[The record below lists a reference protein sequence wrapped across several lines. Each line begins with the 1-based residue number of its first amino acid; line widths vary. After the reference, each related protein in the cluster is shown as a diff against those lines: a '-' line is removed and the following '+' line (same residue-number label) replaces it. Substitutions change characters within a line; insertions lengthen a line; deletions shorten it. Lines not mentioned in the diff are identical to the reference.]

1 LCPAASPLFP
11 EQSSAVCDFMA
22 QPAFHIPDELAR
34 RATDLHGPAGVE
46 WLERLP
52 ALVSACAER
61 WSLTP
66 GPPFDDVGYSYVAP
80 CVRDTGEQVALKI
93 AFPNRELTTEIAALR
108 LFDGRGAVRLLESDE
123 ESGAMLL
130 ERPQPGRPLTDI
142 ADDEQATAIAA
153 AVMRRLWRPAPEE
166 HPFPTVEEWNEG
178 FGKLRRQFDGATGPL
193 PPAMVEEAERLSAE
207 LIGSATE
214 HALLH
219 GDLHH
224 GNILSARREP
234 WLAIDPKGVVGE
246 PAYETAPLLLNPFS
260 RVLRAPQ
267 PARVMSRRL
276 DVLSAELGFD
286 RERLRCWGLARAVL
300 SAWWSI
306 EDHGSGWESAIAH
319 AEVLASTGS

>member
-1 LCPAASPLFP
+1 
-11 EQSSAVCDFMA
+11 MA

-234 WLAIDPKGVVGE
+234 WLAIDPKGRVGD
-246 PAYETAPLLLNPFS
+246 PAYDTSTLFYNALPE
-260 RVLRAPQ
+260 VL
-267 PARVMSRRL
+267 
-276 DVLSAELGFD
+276 DDAELGRFLTRRVEVLAWALGID
-286 RERLRCWGLARAVL
+286 RARILGWGVAQAVL
-300 SAWWSI
+300 SSWWSYD
-306 EDHGSGWESAIAH
+306 DHGHGYEPTMRVAAALSQIRAVRG
-319 AEVLASTGS
+319 